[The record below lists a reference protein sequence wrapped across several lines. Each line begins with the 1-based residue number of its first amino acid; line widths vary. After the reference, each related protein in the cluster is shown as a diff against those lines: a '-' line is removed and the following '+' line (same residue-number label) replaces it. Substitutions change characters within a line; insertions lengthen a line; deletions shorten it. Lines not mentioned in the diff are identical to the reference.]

1 MNNSIVDF
9 KYKGFSLIELMIVVA
24 IIGILA
30 AIAIPSYQNYTHRAK
45 FTEVV
50 QATLPLK
57 LAIEVCARDTNDI
70 SSCTNGEYGIPPA
83 VDNPDTVKTY
93 LKNITVKNGNIIATS
108 QHIGSKNYTYI
119 LNAILEDTG
128 QIRWTKDPKSTCIA
142 EGVC

>member
-1 MNNSIVDF
+1 MNNTIAIRV
-9 KYKGFSLIELMIVVA
+9 KGFSLIELMIVVA

-45 FTEVV
+45 FTEVI
-50 QATLPLK
+50 QAALPFK

-70 SSCTNGEYGIPPA
+70 STCVNGEHGIPPA
-83 VDNPDTVKTY
+83 VDNADTVKTY
-93 LKNITVKNGNIIATS
+93 LKSITVKNGTITATS

-119 LNAILEDTG
+119 INSTLEDTG
-128 QIRWTKDPKSTCIA
+128 QIRWAKDQKSTCIA

>member
-1 MNNSIVDF
+1 MNNIIAIRV
-9 KYKGFSLIELMIVVA
+9 KGFSLIELMIVVA

-45 FTEVV
+45 FTEVI
-50 QATLPLK
+50 QATLPFK

-70 SSCTNGEYGIPPA
+70 STCVNGEHGIPPA

-93 LKNITVKNGNIIATS
+93 LKSITVKNGIITATS

-119 LNAILEDTG
+119 INSTLEETG
-128 QIRWTKDPKSTCIA
+128 QIRWTKDTKSTCIA